1 MGMQAVM
8 RMQTVMH
15 HDEDACGDA
24 TTRELMAGKLSAV
37 QQLVMGGAGGRQGL
51 TQQMSRWGWGC
62 TMYRVIFLTC
72 PP

>member
-1 MGMQAVM
+1 MQAVM

-37 QQLVMGGAGGRQGL
+37 QQLTVL
-51 TQQMSRWGWGC
+51 PSESSRGQERG
-62 TMYRVIFLTC
+62 
-72 PP
+72 